1 MAFCENCGKE
11 LADGEQC
18 TCTASETV
26 AQAPVTEAT
35 PAAAPVGAV
44 PVAKEEKP
52 NNNNK
57 IIIGVIVA
65 VAALVVVLLLV
76 VVLAIGGSKGY
87 MKPVDNFMKAF
98 NKKNTD
104 PVELYTT
111 LMPDFSADLY
121 ADTYKKFMVSEDF
134 KDMYDEAIES
144 MEDYY
149 DECEDEYGKCKLS
162 FESKKASKMD
172 KDDLEDVQDYLDD
185 YYDDYIED
193 QIDELEDML
202 EDADELEDEADE
214 LDISE
219 SEMKAIVKSYIKYLK
234 SYEKMKVTAGYE
246 VKGKFIVKAGKDE
259 YKTETVE
266 FQVVKINGDW
276 VYWGISDGSMYFED
290 DDENCFGFIRNF
302 LSGKMLEP
310 GVF

>member
-18 TCTASETV
+18 TCTSAGV
-26 AQAPVTEAT
+26 APAGVA
-35 PAAAPVGAV
+35 PAAAA

-57 IIIGVIVA
+57 VIIGVVAA
-65 VAALVVVLLLV
+65 VAAVVVVLLLV
-76 VVLAIGGSKGY
+76 VVLAVGGSKGY
-87 MKPVDNFMKAF
+87 MKPVEDYMKAI
-98 NKKNTD
+98 NKKETD
-104 PVELYTT
+104 PIKLYSTV
-111 LMPDFSADLY
+111 MPDFSANLY
-121 ADTYKKFMVSEDF
+121 ADLNKKFKASEDY
-134 KDMYDEAIES
+134 KDMYDDAVET
-144 MEDYY
+144 MEENYED
-149 DECEDEYGKCKLS
+149 CEDEYGKIKMS

-172 KDDLEDVQDYLDD
+172 KDDLEDIQDYLDD
-185 YYDDYIED
+185 YYDDSIED

-202 EDADELEDEADE
+202 EDADEIEDAADE

-234 SYEKMKVTAGYE
+234 SYEKMKVSAGYE

-276 VYWGISDGSMYFED
+276 VYWGVTDGSMRFED
-290 DDENCFGFIRNF
+290 DDEYLLTFIGNF
-302 LSGKMLEP
+302 LNNKKLEP
-310 GVF
+310 GIF